1 MLVILFAINIHFH
14 LNFFVF
20 SSLKGVDQACL
31 LTKTVPFYELP
42 QSIKQELGQI
52 TLPKQDEL
60 IQSYIRQS
68 IAYDAT
74 KEHLPR
80 KTTPLKQH
88 RAFRVEYSIPR
99 SRQMAILFENI
110 LHLCESLGGRYP
122 DLFKRHLYRNTPFRT
137 TFERFGEPIHI
148 RKKNEYVLT
157 SPQPL
162 SPIVKRLNRL
172 EITSGNNQNEQIASH
187 DPNGHYLV
195 QADDYRFLN
204 MYPIYPTIDLPMEQ
218 LYQDG
223 DELGWKPRKS
233 KECKYFSSSVYE

>member
-1 MLVILFAINIHFH
+1 M
-14 LNFFVF
+14 
-20 SSLKGVDQACL
+20 DQACL
-31 LTKTVPFYELP
+31 LTKTIPFYELP
-42 QSIKQELGQI
+42 QSIKEELGQI
-52 TLPKQDEL
+52 KLPNQDEL

-74 KEHLPR
+74 KDKLPR
-80 KTTPLKQH
+80 KTTPLKQR
-88 RAFRVEYSIPR
+88 RAFRVEYSVPR
-99 SRQMAILFENI
+99 SRQMAILFESI

-148 RKKNEYVLT
+148 RKKNEYLLT

-172 EITSGNNQNEQIASH
+172 EITSGEKQTEQLTSH

-204 MYPIYPTIDLPMEQ
+204 MYPIYPTIDLPGEQ

-223 DELGWKPRKS
+223 DEQGWKSRKS
-233 KECKYFSSSVYE
+233 NECKYTYFSPRRRRNRTREKNIS